1 MKTAKL
7 GVSFAAAVLGMVS
20 LLGDAKAELQTN
32 THGAA
37 FVAYDAGN
45 ANDIDYLPWGV
56 RTLASSSRRVIA
68 SVVFHPEAAYYQY
81 VTVSGSNYSG
91 QTTDYTVYTHDHDG
105 NLRYSSWHETSEESF
120 NDGVIMETGSEDDDV
135 FVSVMATLPASG
147 NGVLRGVTVYPWHW

>member
-7 GVSFAAAVLGMVS
+7 GVSFAAAMFGMVS
-20 LLGDAKAELQTN
+20 LLGDAKAEFQTN

-37 FVAYDAGN
+37 FVSYDAGN

-56 RTLASSSRRVIA
+56 RTLASSPRRVIA

-105 NLRYSSWHETSEESF
+105 NLRYSSWRQTSEESF
-120 NDGVIMETGSEDDDV
+120 NDGVIMENGSADDDV
-135 FVSVMATLPASG
+135 FVSVLATLPASG